1 MHQLLGE
8 DVGKDVGRWD
18 VDESGRRLIGIP
30 SADLLSHIFT
40 KQLKQAA
47 FDRLR

>member
-18 VDESGRRLIGIP
+18 TDESGQRLIDIP
-30 SADLLSHIFT
+30 SVDLLSHSFT
-40 KQLKQAA
+40 KQLKQTA
-47 FDRLR
+47 FDSLR